1 MTSLR
6 GSAYDVVLAPIE
18 ALGLRAER
26 ARVVAAAR
34 GRVLEVGAGTGLNLG
49 QYPPTVTALVACEP
63 DPAMRPRLATRAA
76 AAPFPVTV
84 HPGGVPPVDEPDDS
98 FDTIVCV
105 LVLCTVADPA
115 ATLREM
121 RRLLAPGGSVLF
133 LEHVIGR
140 GPTARFQRV
149 ASPAW
154 ARVAGGCRLDRDT
167 IAAMREA
174 GFVITDLERPAPF
187 GRLTA
192 GAIVRGRAVGR
203 AATPPTDTPPTD
215 TEHHD

>member
-1 MTSLR
+1 MR
-6 GSAYDVVLAPIE
+6 GSAYDVLLAPIE

-34 GRVLEVGAGTGLNLG
+34 GRVLEVGAGTGLTLG
-49 QYPPTVTALVACEP
+49 QYPPGVTSLVACEP
-63 DPAMRPRLATRAA
+63 DPAMRSRLAARAA

-84 HPGGVPPVDEPDDS
+84 HAGGAPPVSEPDES
-98 FDTIVCV
+98 FDTVVCV

-121 RRLLAPGGSVLF
+121 RRLLVPGGSVVF

-140 GPTARFQRV
+140 GPAARVQRA

-187 GRLTA
+187 GRMTA
-192 GAIVRGRAVGR
+192 GTIVRGRAVVR
-203 AATPPTDTPPTD
+203 AAVPPTDPED
-215 TEHHD
+215 HD

>member
-1 MTSLR
+1 MTTLQ

-26 ARVVAAAR
+26 TRVVAGAR
-34 GRVLEVGAGTGLNLG
+34 GRVLEIGAGTGLTLP
-49 QYPPTVTALVACEP
+49 QYPPTVTSVVACEP
-63 DPAMRPRLATRAA
+63 DPAMQARLAVRAA

-84 HPGGVPPVDEPDDS
+84 HPGAVPPIDEPDGS

-115 ATLREM
+115 GTLREM

-140 GPTARFQRV
+140 GPAARLQRV

-167 IAAMREA
+167 IGAMREA

-187 GRLTA
+187 GRMTA
-192 GAIVRGRAVGR
+192 GTIVRGRAVGR
-203 AATPPTDTPPTD
+203 AAVRPTDPED
-215 TEHHD
+215 HD

>member
-6 GSAYDVVLAPIE
+6 GSAYDVLLAPIE

-49 QYPPTVTALVACEP
+49 QYPPTVTSVVACEP
-63 DPAMRPRLATRAA
+63 DPAMRSRLAVRAA

-84 HPGGVPPVDEPDDS
+84 HPGGVPPVDEPDGS

-105 LVLCTVADPA
+105 LVLCTVADPE

-140 GPTARFQRV
+140 GPAARFQRA

-187 GRLTA
+187 GRMTA
-192 GAIVRGRAVGR
+192 GTIVRGRAVVR
-203 AATPPTDTPPTD
+203 AAVPPTDPED
-215 TEHHD
+215 HD

>member
-1 MTSLR
+1 MTSLS

-26 ARVVAAAR
+26 ARVVAPAR
-34 GRVLEVGAGTGLNLG
+34 GRVLEVGAGTGLTLG
-49 QYPPTVTALVACEP
+49 HYPPAVTSVVACEP
-63 DPAMRPRLATRAA
+63 DPAMRARLAARAA
-76 AAPFPVTV
+76 AAPVPVTV
-84 HPGGVPPVDEPDDS
+84 SGDGVPPVAEPDHS

-115 ATLREM
+115 ATLGEL

-140 GPTARFQRV
+140 GAAARFQRA

-167 IAAMREA
+167 IGAMREA

-187 GRLTA
+187 GRMTA
-192 GAIVRGRAVGR
+192 GTIVRGRAIGR
-203 AATPPTDTPPTD
+203 APEPAH
-215 TEHHD
+215 TEMTEDHD

>member
-1 MTSLR
+1 MTALQ
-6 GSAYDVVLAPIE
+6 GSAYDVVLAPVE

-26 ARVVAAAR
+26 ARVVATAR
-34 GRVLEVGAGTGLNLG
+34 GRVLEVGAGTGLTLR
-49 QYPPTVTALVACEP
+49 QYPPAVTSLVACEP
-63 DPAMRPRLATRAA
+63 DPAMLARLKVRAA

-84 HPGGVPPVDEPDDS
+84 HPGGVPPIDEPDHS

-115 ATLREM
+115 GTLREM
-121 RRLLAPGGSVLF
+121 RRLLVPGGSVLF
-133 LEHVIGR
+133 LEHVLGR
-140 GPTARFQRV
+140 GPAARFQRA

-167 IAAMREA
+167 IGAMRDA

-187 GRLTA
+187 GRMTA
-192 GAIVRGRAVGR
+192 GTIVRGRAVGR
-203 AATPPTDTPPTD
+203 AAAAPTESED
-215 TEHHD
+215 HD